1 MIGVKDINNKDIP
14 NNGRYNIH
22 PTPESLLNC
31 YREYAQRNG
40 DPFIWWPSWYKKAPI
55 FLPMNN
61 KDNEIENEN
70 GRDVT
75 PSTKTLRAYG

>member
-1 MIGVKDINNKDIP
+1 MIENMHKEIE
-14 NNGRYNIH
+14 
-22 PTPESLLNC
+22 TLLN
-31 YREYAQRNG
+31 
-40 DPFIWWPSWYKKAPI
+40 PSWYKKAPI

-61 KDNEIENEN
+61 KDSEIENEN

>member
-1 MIGVKDINNKDIP
+1 MK
-14 NNGRYNIH
+14 
-22 PTPESLLNC
+22 T
-31 YREYAQRNG
+31 
-40 DPFIWWPSWYKKAPI
+40 PI

-61 KDNEIENEN
+61 KDSEIENEN